1 MPIYFRHQLLSA
13 FQKRNG
19 QTTNTQDRLFGS
31 GSQQT
36 TPSKKV
42 SNTFKSSIFDN
53 SEPTSPARTPKKTI
67 RVLAIVMVVNGCGEE
82 QLHASYK
89 LNILGRAQQLPV

>member
-1 MPIYFRHQLLSA
+1 MGVRYKSISHKIFGGKKSWKVEVDFA
-13 FQKRNG
+13 FEALKRNG
-19 QTTNTQDRLFGS
+19 QTTNTQERLFGS

-53 SEPTSPARTPKKTI
+53 AEPTSPARTPKKTI
-67 RVLAIVMVVNGCGEE
+67 RVLGEE
-82 QLHASYK
+82 PDYW
-89 LNILGRAQQLPV
+89 